1 MDTAAKIQVVINTLQ
16 GLDIKASFDNVN
28 HMMGIFQT
36 LAAIRDELQTCDLKE
51 VTDDAGKAD
60 TE

>member
-1 MDTAAKIQVVINTLQ
+1 MDTSAKIQIVINTIQ

-28 HMMGIFQT
+28 HMMGILKT

-51 VTDDAGKAD
+51 VTNDAGKAD
-60 TE
+60 AE